1 MPMWHTGS
9 QPLAARGP
17 PIEPG
22 HLGGGCS
29 LVDEHQLLRVEVGL
43 ALEPCL
49 ALRQDVG
56 AILLAGMRG
65 LFLSVI
71 RRRAKK
77 RHSVAMPAPIPC
89 SANAARSSPKV
100 TSGVFSTMPRIS
112 GECASILAE
121 R

>member
-1 MPMWHTGS
+1 MPMWHSGA
-9 QPLAARGP
+9 QPLAAQGP

-29 LVDEHQLLRVEVGL
+29 LVDEHQLLWGEVGL

-65 LFLSVI
+65 LFL
-71 RRRAKK
+71 A
-77 RHSVAMPAPIPC
+77 
-89 SANAARSSPKV
+89 
-100 TSGVFSTMPRIS
+100 
-112 GECASILAE
+112 
-121 R
+121 